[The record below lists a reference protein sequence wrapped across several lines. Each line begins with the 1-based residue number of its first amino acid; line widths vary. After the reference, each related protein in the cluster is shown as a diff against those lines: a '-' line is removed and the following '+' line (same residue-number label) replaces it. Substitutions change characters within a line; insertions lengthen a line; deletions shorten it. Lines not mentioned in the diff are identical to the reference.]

1 MKRLLSIFVMAVAA
15 LAITAS
21 AEKEVDVLY
30 LNNGTVLKG
39 HVESV
44 EENVEVTFV
53 TENGKSYTYP
63 MIEVRKIERNS
74 DVVTPSTAKNG
85 YVDYRKSSGRF
96 FFAAELQAAYAITP
110 LTSAGFATDFNV
122 VGGARFNEYV
132 RVGLGVGARYNIN
145 GSQFRSKDIT
155 SDWSFPIFVNV
166 RGNIISEEYRDAVPY
181 YSLDAGY
188 TIGDNGFMI
197 RPSLGYRFG
206 IPYSAFLVAVTYC
219 GQMSGGN
226 FLSFVGI
233 KLGYEF

>member
-44 EENVEVTFV
+44 EENVKVTFV

-96 FFAAELQAAYAITP
+96 FFAAELQATYAITP
-110 LTSAGFATDFNV
+110 LTSAGFATT
-122 VGGARFNEYV
+122 E
-132 RVGLGVGARYNIN
+132 
-145 GSQFRSKDIT
+145 SQIT
-155 SDWSFPIFVNV
+155 FVFKLFGKKLRACGICPASNALRLSNTFVAFSTFP
-166 RGNIISEEYRDAVPY
+166 
-181 YSLDAGY
+181 
-188 TIGDNGFMI
+188 M
-197 RPSLGYRFG
+197 
-206 IPYSAFLVAVTYC
+206 
-219 GQMSGGN
+219 
-226 FLSFVGI
+226 
-233 KLGYEF
+233 